1 MASITYWNR
10 LEPIVRSD
18 AIVRSLRAEIRDPL
32 WLLTRQWQL
41 GEFQG
46 EDAASPAWI
55 EVHTSETP
63 IDEWSARGGASHA
76 LDAESPLEALFAGAS
91 ALDDGLETRA
101 ELGGLF
107 EDELLAAGGSRAL
120 IESIRQRYGIAARAP
135 REDAASIR
143 FEQVCADRLTDGLAL
158 LELDRG
164 WKAISETIAADAEAE
179 ASLQRAYA
187 ALEQF
192 ARSVFGQ
199 LPSDRPAAWQTERL
213 RAEGTLSLSTPE
225 SRLALRVEPSR
236 EGDLDWYSCDVAT
249 RSRGGASARTSKRV
263 VMPAHVRFR
272 GMPEHRFWDFEHGGA
287 DFGAVVADS
296 RDVARLVVIDFAL
309 TASNDWF
316 MVPCVQ
322 RVGTAL
328 RVEQV
333 RVRDVF
339 GGTTLV
345 ERGDQ
350 VDPARRTERW
360 TMWSITDR
368 ESGGVEP
375 SLLLPAGYPSRMA
388 GPAIEEVRFLR
399 DEMANMSWAI
409 EHTIPNALGEPW
421 LSHERATARLPAGV
435 PPPPAPPATGPQI
448 KYVLQTDVPAY
459 WFPLVPVRIEGAAG
473 QIEYAL
479 GSMLDSV
486 TGARR
491 TLAPDGRILRA
502 PSGQRLRVREEE
514 LPRVGVTVQRV
525 PVRTR
530 TPSGATRLW
539 VEWRRRPGAGEGSS
553 GLKFDSVE
561 FIRAPQTSASDEIV
575 SAATEESP

>member
-63 IDEWSARGGASHA
+63 IDEWSARGGPLHG
-76 LDAESPLEALFAGAS
+76 LDADAPLEALFAGAS
-91 ALDDGLETRA
+91 ALDESLETRA
-101 ELGGLF
+101 ELGGIF
-107 EDELLAAGGSRAL
+107 EDELVAAGGSRAL
-120 IESIRQRYGIAARAP
+120 VESVRQRFAIAALAP
-135 REDAASIR
+135 SEDTASVR
-143 FEQVCADRLTDGLAL
+143 FEHVCAEKITDGLEL
-158 LELDRG
+158 LALDRG
-164 WKAISETIAADAEAE
+164 WKAIAEAIGATSDTE
-179 ASLQRAYA
+179 MPLQRAFE
-187 ALEQF
+187 ALERF
-192 ARSVFGQ
+192 AREVFGH
-199 LPSDRPAAWQTERL
+199 LPKDRPAAWQPERL
-213 RAEGTLSLSTPE
+213 RAEGTLSVRTAE
-225 SRLALRVEPSR
+225 SRLSLRVQPSR
-236 EGDLDWYSCDVAT
+236 EGDVDWYSCDV
-249 RSRGGASARTSKRV
+249 SARIAEGSGAQTTKRI

-272 GMPEHRFWDFEHGGA
+272 GMPEPRFWDFEHGGA

-322 RVGTAL
+322 RAGTAL

-339 GGTTLV
+339 GGTTIV

-350 VDPARRTERW
+350 VDPARRAERW
-360 TMWSITDR
+360 TMWSLTDQ

-375 SLLLPAGYPSRMA
+375 TLLLPTGYPSRMSGA
-388 GPAIEEVRFLR
+388 AIEEVRFLR

-409 EHTIPNALGEPW
+409 EHTMPNGLGEPW

-459 WFPLVPVRIEGAAG
+459 WFPLIPVRIEGGEG
-473 QIEYAL
+473 QVEYAL
-479 GSMLDSV
+479 GSLLDST

-491 TLAPDGRILRA
+491 ALAPGGCILRT
-502 PSGQRLRVREEE
+502 PSGERLHIREEE
-514 LPRVGVTVQRV
+514 LPRVGATIQRV

-530 TPSGATRLW
+530 TLSGATRVW

-553 GLKFDSVE
+553 GLRFDSVE
-561 FIRAPQTSASDEIV
+561 FIRAPESSASDELV
-575 SAATEESP
+575 PAATEESP

>member
-55 EVHTSETP
+55 EVHTSESP
-63 IDEWSARGGASHA
+63 IDEWSARGGTSHG
-76 LDAESPLEALFAGAS
+76 LDGDAPLEALFAGAS
-91 ALDDGLETRA
+91 ALDDSLETRA
-101 ELGGLF
+101 ELGGIF
-107 EDELLAAGGSRAL
+107 EDELVAAGGSSAL
-120 IESIRQRYGIAARAP
+120 VDSVRRRFAITAFAP
-135 REDAASIR
+135 REDAASVR
-143 FEQVCADRLTDGLAL
+143 FEHVCAERITDGLEL
-158 LELDRG
+158 LALDRG
-164 WKAISETIAADAEAE
+164 WKAIIEAIGATGDADT
-179 ASLQRAYA
+179 SLQRAYE
-187 ALEQF
+187 ALERF
-192 ARSVFGQ
+192 AREVFGH
-199 LPSDRPAAWQTERL
+199 LPKDQPAAWQPERL
-213 RAEGTLSLSTPE
+213 RSEGALSVSSPENRLSL
-225 SRLALRVEPSR
+225 RVQPSR
-236 EGDLDWYSCDVAT
+236 EGDVDWYSCDVD
-249 RSRGGASARTSKRV
+249 SRTAAGSGARTTRRI

-272 GMPEHRFWDFEHGGA
+272 GMPEARFWDFEHGGA

-316 MVPCVQ
+316 MVPCAQ
-322 RVGTAL
+322 RAGTAL

-350 VDPARRTERW
+350 VDPARRAERW
-360 TMWSITDR
+360 TMWSLTDH

-375 SLLLPAGYPSRMA
+375 SLLLPAGYPSRMSGA
-388 GPAIEEVRFLR
+388 AIEEVRFLR

-409 EHTIPNALGEPW
+409 EQTMPNALGEPW
-421 LSHERATARLPAGV
+421 LSHEREAARLPAGV

-448 KYVLQTDVPAY
+448 KYRLQTDVPAY
-459 WFPLVPVRIEGAAG
+459 WFPLIPVRIEAG
-473 QIEYAL
+473 SGQVEYAL
-479 GSMLDSV
+479 GSMLDSA

-491 TLAPDGRILRA
+491 ALAPDGCILRA
-502 PSGQRLRVREEE
+502 TSGQQLHIREEE
-514 LPRVGVTVQRV
+514 LPRVGVTIQRV

-530 TPSGATRLW
+530 TLSGATCLW

-561 FIRAPQTSASDEIV
+561 FIRTPDASAPDEIV
-575 SAATEESP
+575 PGSTEESP